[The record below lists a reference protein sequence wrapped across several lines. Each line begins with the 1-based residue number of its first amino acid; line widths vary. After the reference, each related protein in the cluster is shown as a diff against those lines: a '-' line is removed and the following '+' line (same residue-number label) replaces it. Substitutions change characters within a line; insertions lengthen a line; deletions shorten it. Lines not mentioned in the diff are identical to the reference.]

1 LPRRGPGLAR
11 DSKEDPLIAQHWIQ
25 TDIKSG
31 HQDGMSIVARA
42 TGRRNEEGS
51 ATAPSWALR
60 LALSGLALWGL
71 AVSAS
76 PAAAQE
82 QNNLPDAKLEGAQKS
97 FGDWRLRCEVPSGA
111 TVEQCA
117 LMQTVVAEDHPDLTL
132 IVAVRVVGGKLKLL
146 RVVAPLGVLL
156 LRGLGLKIDSTDMG
170 KASFTRCLGDGCVA
184 DVEMDDTL
192 ADLLKKGQVAT
203 FIIFRT
209 PEEGIGIPVSLQG
222 FSEGLQALH

>member
-1 LPRRGPGLAR
+1 LA
-11 DSKEDPLIAQHWIQ
+11 DAQCLA
-25 TDIKSG
+25 SAAV
-31 HQDGMSIVARA
+31 VAVL
-42 TGRRNEEGS
+42 S
-51 ATAPSWALR
+51 
-60 LALSGLALWGL
+60 LALMTL
-71 AVSAS
+71 
-76 PAAAQE
+76 PAHAQE
-82 QNNLPDAKLEGAQKS
+82 VPNSPDAKAEGAKS
-97 FGDWRLRCEVPSGA
+97 FGDWRLRCEVPSGS

-156 LRGLGLKIDSTDMG
+156 LRGLGLKIDTTDMG

-209 PEEGIGIPVSLQG
+209 PEEGIGIPVSLRG
-222 FSEGLQALH
+222 FSEGLAALR

>member
-1 LPRRGPGLAR
+1 MTLP
-11 DSKEDPLIAQHWIQ
+11 
-25 TDIKSG
+25 
-31 HQDGMSIVARA
+31 
-42 TGRRNEEGS
+42 
-51 ATAPSWALR
+51 AL
-60 LALSGLALWGL
+60 
-71 AVSAS
+71 
-76 PAAAQE
+76 AQE
-82 QNNLPDAKLEGAQKS
+82 APNSPDTKAEGAKS
-97 FGDWRLRCEVPSGA
+97 FGDWRLRCEVPSGSTA
-111 TVEQCA
+111 EQCA

-156 LRGLGLKIDSTDMG
+156 LRGLGLKIDATDMG

-209 PEEGIGIPVSLQG
+209 PEEGIGIPVSLRG
-222 FSEGLQALH
+222 FSEGLAALR

>member
-1 LPRRGPGLAR
+1 M
-11 DSKEDPLIAQHWIQ
+11 DQ
-25 TDIKSG
+25 TDIKRSAIKRSASNGYG
-31 HQDGMSIVARA
+31 HPC
-42 TGRRNEEGS
+42 
-51 ATAPSWALR
+51 APHR
-60 LALSGLALWGL
+60 LADAQRLASAAVVAVLSLALMTL
-71 AVSAS
+71 
-76 PAAAQE
+76 PAHAQE
-82 QNNLPDAKLEGAQKS
+82 VPSSPDAKAEAAKS
-97 FGDWRLRCEVPSGA
+97 FGDWRLRCEVPSGS

-156 LRGLGLKIDSTDMG
+156 LRGLGLKIDTTDMG

-209 PEEGIGIPVSLQG
+209 PEEGIGIPVSLRG
-222 FSEGLQALH
+222 FSEGLAALR

>member
-1 LPRRGPGLAR
+1 MDQANINRSASNGRHR
-11 DSKEDPLIAQHWIQ
+11 
-25 TDIKSG
+25 TDKG
-31 HQDGMSIVARA
+31 IVARA
-42 TGRRNEEGS
+42 IGWRN
-51 ATAPSWALR
+51 AQR
-60 LALSGLALWGL
+60 LASAAVVAGLSLALMTL
-71 AVSAS
+71 
-76 PAAAQE
+76 PAGAQGGS
-82 QNNLPDAKLEGAQKS
+82 QSPDARAEGAAKS
-97 FGDWRLRCEVPSGA
+97 FGDWRLRCEVPSGS

-156 LRGLGLKIDSTDMG
+156 LRGLGLKIDTTDMG

-209 PEEGIGIPVSLQG
+209 PEEGIGIPVSLRG
-222 FSEGLQALH
+222 FSEGLEALR